1 MWGWD
6 REDSI
11 PPPPPV
17 RQALDAPPGRRKEN
31 TTDLIYFTTPILPP
45 SLGLK
50 RELVKSEIL
59 LWVGGGG
66 GVARAHPQYRGPRFL
81 CRALD
86 VTIIFSLNSSFLWR
100 LGSKV

>member
-1 MWGWD
+1 MLCSQRPLPPNIRWARKRCAICGEGGGKGEGKGVWGWD

-59 LWVGGGG
+59 LWVGLGGG
-66 GVARAHPQYRGPRFL
+66 
-81 CRALD
+81 
-86 VTIIFSLNSSFLWR
+86 
-100 LGSKV
+100 